1 MDSIFH
7 NLIRFFRKEQQ
18 LRPQQRMEVLVD
30 LEADL
35 EEEELLIWPQTPM
48 EMEELKATKFKQWG
62 KEFQSLQSLTILIT
76 AQVTPLRTE
85 EPKSLKTP
93 TKTTRW
99 TRSATSIL
107 KLICRALFRLS
118 GTAIALLIL
127 IQDQMGREQ
136 YQGKAEEA
144 PAETA
149 DQGR

>member
-7 NLIRFFRKEQQ
+7 NLIRFFLKEQQ
-18 LRPQQRMEVLVD
+18 LRPLQRMEVLED
-30 LEADL
+30 QEADL

-48 EMEELKATKFKQWG
+48 ETEELKATKFKQWG
-62 KEFQSLQSLTILIT
+62 KEFLSLQSLTILIT
-76 AQVTPLRTE
+76 AQATLLRIE

-99 TRSATSIL
+99 TRSATSTL
-107 KLICRALFRLS
+107 KLICRALFRLR
-118 GTAIALLIL
+118 GMAIAPLIL
-127 IQDQMGREQ
+127 IQDQMGREL
-136 YQGKAEEA
+136 YRGKVEEA